1 MLICNQK
8 ARKIIH
14 SVCVSYLCSSV
25 CPLIIRM
32 SLRACSLPT
41 PGMPSWKKANVQLT
55 SCKSLISVILMHKFQ
70 IKALSLLSEYNH
82 SPGKWPDRQDSL
94 WTDVTLF
101 VPWRSCNSP
110 PEGPGGERE
119 EQYDIFFDLMELSI
133 SSDMNAVYVYV
144 HGSSDDVTVCLC

>member
-1 MLICNQK
+1 
-8 ARKIIH
+8 
-14 SVCVSYLCSSV
+14 
-25 CPLIIRM
+25 
-32 SLRACSLPT
+32 
-41 PGMPSWKKANVQLT
+41 
-55 SCKSLISVILMHKFQ
+55 MHKFQ